1 MPRSPLHSYHQELGA
16 RFVDFGGWEMP
27 IQYTSVL
34 GEHRAVRESVGWFD
48 VSHLGRFS
56 LGGDGAHSA
65 LSQLL
70 CNDHERIGSGRA
82 QYTLMLNRR
91 GGVIDDLIIWKPA
104 SDEVMVMPN
113 GVNHLRVME
122 RFAARAPHARLVD
135 LRPDTVGLAVQGPD
149 SLQLVRKLLGKAP
162 GHFEVIEAAFGRGHV
177 WVAGT
182 GYTGEP
188 GVELVADPSVAGHL
202 VRDLT
207 DAGATPCGLGSR
219 DLLRLEA
226 GFPLWG
232 HDLDPETNP
241 LEAGLGWAVKFNRSF
256 VGREALEEVR
266 RNGVK
271 RTRVF
276 FRMGDRRI
284 PREGCALRCGD
295 SRGMVTSGNFS
306 PMLGVGIGMGYLSNP
321 QDPDL
326 EVEVEIRG
334 RWITTEAV
342 KGAFY
347 RPG

>member
-1 MPRSPLHSYHQELGA
+1 MPRSPLHSYHQELSA

-34 GEHRAVRESVGWFD
+34 AEHRAVRESVGWFD

-56 LGGDGAHSA
+56 LSGEGAHTA

-70 CNDHERIGSGRA
+70 CNDHERIGPGRA
-82 QYTLMLNRR
+82 QYTLMLNRS
-91 GGVIDDLIIWKPA
+91 GGVIDDLIIWKLP
-104 SDEVMVMPN
+104 SDGVMVMPN
-113 GVNHLRVME
+113 GVNHVRVME
-122 RFAARAPHARLVD
+122 RFGARAPRARLVD

-149 SLQLVRKLLGKAP
+149 SLPLVRTLLGKAP
-162 GHFEVIEAAFGRGHV
+162 GHFGVMEAAWGGGQV

-188 GVELVADPSVAGHL
+188 GVELVADPPVADRL

-232 HDLDPETNP
+232 HDLDEETNP
-241 LEAGLGWAVKFNRSF
+241 LEAGLGWAVRFNRGF
-256 VGREALEEVR
+256 VGRDALEEVR
-266 RNGVK
+266 RIGAK

-284 PREGCALRCGD
+284 PREGCALRSGEATG
-295 SRGMVTSGNFS
+295 RVTSGNFS
-306 PMLGVGIGMGYLSNP
+306 PMLGVGIGMGYLSHP
-321 QDPDL
+321 RHPEA

-334 RWITTEAV
+334 RWIAAEV
-342 KGAFY
+342 VRGAFY